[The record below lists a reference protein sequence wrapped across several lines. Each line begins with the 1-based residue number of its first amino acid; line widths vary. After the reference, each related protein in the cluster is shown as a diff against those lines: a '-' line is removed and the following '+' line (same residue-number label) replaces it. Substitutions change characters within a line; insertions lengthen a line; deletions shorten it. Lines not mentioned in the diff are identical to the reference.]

1 MHLPSLLCLATT
13 TLVASLVL
21 TGCGSRETAVA
32 SGNRDQVLH
41 IGNLSE
47 PSDLDPQTVSSLQD
61 FQIIVGLFEGL
72 TNYDPATAEPI
83 PGVATRWESSSDALK
98 WIFHLRPAAKW
109 SNGEALT
116 AHDFV
121 WAYQRVLSAKLGSE
135 YSAMLFCLVN
145 AREYLAG
152 DVTDFSAVGVKAIDD
167 HTLELTLAYP
177 VPYLPGMVAHA
188 VWFPLHKATIL
199 AHGAMDRR
207 GTRWTRPGNLVSNG
221 PFILT
226 EWKPDQYIRIER
238 NSQYWDTANVRLN
251 QVNFYPIANST
262 TEEAAFRSGQLHAT
276 VTIPQAKIDVYKTD
290 PEKAGLLK
298 QHPQLATYFY
308 RMNVERPP
316 LDDARV
322 RRALSMAIDRQKIID
337 AVAKGDQI
345 PAFNL
350 TPPGTGGYESP
361 AIITHDAEGARK
373 LLAAAGFPGGQG
385 FPSIEL
391 LYNTSDG
398 HRALAEAL
406 QQMWRSELGID
417 ITLYNQEA
425 KVWNDTMR
433 EGNYH
438 IARTGWVGDYLDA
451 STFLDLMTTE
461 NGNNQ
466 TNWSNAR
473 YDALIEKSRTVIE
486 KSARFDLYRE
496 AESILMQDSPIIPL
510 YFYMNNNLQ
519 VPELKGWFGNLLGI
533 YPFNRVYLQT
543 E

>member
-1 MHLPSLLCLATT
+1 M
-13 TLVASLVL
+13 
-21 TGCGSRETAVA
+21 
-32 SGNRDQVLH
+32 
-41 IGNLSE
+41 
-47 PSDLDPQTVSSLQD
+47 
-61 FQIIVGLFEGL
+61 
-72 TNYDPATAEPI
+72 
-83 PGVATRWESSSDALK
+83 
-98 WIFHLRPAAKW
+98 
-109 SNGEALT
+109 
-116 AHDFV
+116 
-121 WAYQRVLSAKLGSE
+121 
-135 YSAMLFCLVN
+135 
-145 AREYLAG
+145 
-152 DVTDFSAVGVKAIDD
+152 
-167 HTLELTLAYP
+167 
-177 VPYLPGMVAHA
+177 
-188 VWFPLHKATIL
+188 
-199 AHGAMDRR
+199 
-207 GTRWTRPGNLVSNG
+207 
-221 PFILT
+221 
-226 EWKPDQYIRIER
+226 
-238 NSQYWDTANVRLN
+238 
-251 QVNFYPIANST
+251 
-262 TEEAAFRSGQLHAT
+262 
-276 VTIPQAKIDVYKTD
+276 YKTD

-316 LDDARV
+316 LDDSRV

-406 QQMWRSELGID
+406 QQMWRTELGID

-473 YDALIEKSRTVIE
+473 YDALIEKSRTVID

-510 YFYMNNNLQ
+510 YFYMNNNVQ

-533 YPFNRVYLQT
+533 YPFNRVYL
-543 E
+543 EPE